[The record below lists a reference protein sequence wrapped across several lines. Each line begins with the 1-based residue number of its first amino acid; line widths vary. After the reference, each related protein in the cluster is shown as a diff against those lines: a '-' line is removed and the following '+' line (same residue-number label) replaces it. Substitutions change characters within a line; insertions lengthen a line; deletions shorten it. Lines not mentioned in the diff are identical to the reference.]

1 MSREEKMNRI
11 VSSKIKFD
19 ANKPYSERS
28 CYNAVTVCNSSDLN
42 EIFTHLI
49 KQSKQRNG
57 SSDYRFVLS
66 ADDDKNGVLIASL
79 NHDRVNHHN
88 LAIMAS
94 AGGLI
99 AYCKPIKVNGKK
111 RLIRIDNYDA
121 SHNPEGM
128 AVFTNIVLYL
138 RSMGSDREVLLVK
151 KGHEKQAAQLTAELD
166 FLYSLSPAQAK
177 TLYLYGFGDYPEILP
192 LLVNKFREEKTSDN
206 PKEILSKA
214 TDLLISKV
222 KAIDNDRWE
231 TLKVFVSAG
240 KNPINLKESEKP
252 VVNITDESLAKCAK
266 SLRITKAGLFRD
278 AALSQGYEQSKTLNF
293 RSSL

>member
-28 CYNAVTVCNSSDLN
+28 CYNAVRVLNSSDLK

-49 KQSKQRNG
+49 NQSRQRNG
-57 SSDYRFVLS
+57 ASDYRFVLS
-66 ADDDKNGVLIASL
+66 ADDDRNGVLIASL

-99 AYCKPIKVNGKK
+99 AYCQPIKINGKN
-111 RLIRIDNYDA
+111 RLIRIDNYDV

-138 RSMGSDREVLLVK
+138 QSMGSDREVLLVR
-151 KGHEKQAAQLTAELD
+151 KGHEKQAAQLTSELD
-166 FLYSLSPAQAK
+166 FLYLLSPEQAK

-192 LLVNKFREEKTSDN
+192 LLVNKFREEKTGDDA
-206 PKEILSKA
+206 KEILSKA

-222 KAIDNDRWE
+222 KVIDKERWE
-231 TLKVFVSAG
+231 ILKAFVSAD
-240 KNPINLKESEKP
+240 KNPKKLKESEQP
-252 VVNITDESLAKCAK
+252 VVSITDESRAKCAK
-266 SLRITKAGLFRD
+266 SLRITKSGLFRD
-278 AALSQGYEQSKTLNF
+278 AALSQGYEQSKTQNI